1 MSLDFIERT
10 IKNKRANSS
19 LYLDDVLGMMK
30 DVIFDAKDTNHV
42 DDAGMISLRDGEE
55 FAELY
60 CSIIGFLNMAYRN
73 NIDKIKEK
81 GSDLLED
88 CEERATQI
96 EECTSAMNELNAKIK
111 KALKQQEELEKQNAE
126 LEKTRGHLRDVKE
139 KNEQLLANIEKLS
152 DSNLEEINE
161 ENKGLEQNIIEQ
173 TEKYDDLMKK
183 QKEIKSRLGDIQ
195 TLVDSAEKEIE
206 QLNEEYSRQN
216 EILEQRTEE
225 KKGLE
230 LGIDNIKTKINELEE
245 WINNVSTERGE
256 VNNKIQEVQSEVN
269 ALMTAWNSFNDD
281 SFCKRID
288 DYEKISEWF
297 KNVFDEVQKKI
308 NEVEQRYSQ
317 LLTEAKKLMS
327 KKENDHE

>member
-88 CEERATQI
+88 CEERAAQI
-96 EECTSAMNELNAKIK
+96 EECASVMNELNTKIK
-111 KALKQQEELEKQNAE
+111 EALKQQEDLNRQNAE
-126 LEKTRGHLRDVKE
+126 LEKTRGHLRDVKD

-152 DSNLEEINE
+152 DPNLERINE
-161 ENKGLEQNIIEQ
+161 ENKKLEQNINEQ
-173 TEKYDDLMKK
+173 SEKHDELIKK
-183 QKEIKSRLGDIQ
+183 QEEIKTKLAEIQ
-195 TLVDSAEKEIE
+195 TVVDSAENELE
-206 QLNEEYSRQN
+206 QLNAEFSRQN
-216 EILEQRTEE
+216 EILERNTEE
-225 KKGLE
+225 KKSLE
-230 LGIDNIKTKINELEE
+230 SGINNIKNKITELEN
-245 WINNVSTERGE
+245 WINNVSTERGK
-256 VNNKIQEVQSEVN
+256 VNTKRQELQSKVN
-269 ALMTAWNSFNDD
+269 ALLTAWNIFNNDKV
-281 SFCKRID
+281 CERID
-288 DYEKISEWF
+288 DYKKISEWF
-297 KNVFDEVQKKI
+297 EKSFSDVEKKIDEVMQK
-308 NEVEQRYSQ
+308 YSA
-317 LLTEAKKLMS
+317 LLAEAKKLTEE
-327 KKENDHE
+327 KGE